1 MTVLRTSW
9 MTATLAFAVA
19 LAACGGGGEPHAM
32 DDRQQGMPGM
42 EGGHGGMEGMQM
54 DHGVMQ
60 RHAEELD
67 GMTAQVRQHVQQ
79 MRGLPPEQQQERM
92 GEHARQVSQMLGLVN
107 RQMREMDH
115 GMGMDD
121 DHMGEMMGMTGEE
134 HRRMMD
140 EMGTL
145 RAEVEQLQVAPVAE
159 VRQRMPAHLDRLE
172 QFTARMERSAEHMR
186 AH

>member
-1 MTVLRTSW
+1 MMTVSRKSW
-9 MTATLAFAVA
+9 MTATLAFAVT

-32 DDRQQGMPGM
+32 EDRHQ
-42 EGGHGGMEGMQM
+42 GMEGMQM
-54 DHGVMQ
+54 DHGAMQ

-67 GMTAQVRQHVQQ
+67 RTTAQVRQHVGQ
-79 MRGLPPEQQQERM
+79 MRQLPPEQQQERM

-145 RAEVEQLQVAPVAE
+145 RAEAEQLQVAPLAE

-172 QFTARMERSAEHMR
+172 QFTAMMERSAEHMR